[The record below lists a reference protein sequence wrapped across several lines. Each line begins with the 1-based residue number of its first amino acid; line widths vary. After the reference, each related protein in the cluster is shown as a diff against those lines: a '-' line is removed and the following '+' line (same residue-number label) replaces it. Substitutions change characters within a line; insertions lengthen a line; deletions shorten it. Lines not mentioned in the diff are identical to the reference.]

1 MPNFSL
7 RGIEENV
14 SQHLKKKAASAGI
27 SVNALILNYIHKG
40 LGVGQGRHV
49 KYHDLDPL
57 AGTWTNADKDEF
69 LAVTKDFETI
79 DKELWK

>member
-7 RGIEENV
+7 RGIDENV
-14 SQHLKKKAASAGI
+14 SQILKNQAACAGI

-40 LGVGQGRHV
+40 LGVGQGRRV
-49 KYHDLDPL
+49 KYHDLDRL
-57 AGTWTNADKDEF
+57 AGTWTNEDKDEF

-79 DKELWK
+79 DEELWK